1 MLLIN
6 QNRNQEVKLSLHLHL
21 HLDKPAFQKKP
32 ANRAVTECAQA
43 LYFSVIAAKTPNTMT
58 PNII

>member
-6 QNRNQEVKLSLHLHL
+6 QNRNQEVKFSFHL

-32 ANRAVTECAQA
+32 ANRAATECAQA